1 MNRAGLIDRAIREA
15 KNAGQYQM
23 PRGQY
28 GNTQQN
34 YLPNDPR
41 TGPNVLSKLK
51 ETPYESKSGIPMTG
65 PAIGGGGRA
74 APGPPPFPPGLAPGV
89 AAEGRSGGPPGSASD
104 GWWKETAH
112 NVARMELARS
122 KAIDELRKDVRFR
135 QPSFKD
141 SAETR
146 LLMPDRSLFALE
158 LSGWFARPNAKWA
171 RKTVDEATK
180 KLAEDEIV
188 LDKLS
193 ASKDA
198 APNPPAG
205 SIPPALPIAPA
216 LPPAAQNPL
225 PFPLQLPRRST
236 WARCARNG

>member
-1 MNRAGLIDRAIREA
+1 MQLQNNSARGGRLSQKDAAESEKQLADWMNRAGLIDRAIREA

-51 ETPYESKSGIPMTG
+51 ETPYESKSAIPMTR
-65 PAIGGGGRA
+65 PATGGGGG

-89 AAEGRSGGPPGSASD
+89 AAEGRSGGLPGSASD

-122 KAIDELRKDVRFR
+122 KAIDELRKDARFR

-146 LLMPDRSLFALE
+146 LLMPDRGRLRSRTF
-158 LSGWFARPNAKWA
+158 RVV
-171 RKTVDEATK
+171 R
-180 KLAEDEIV
+180 
-188 LDKLS
+188 
-193 ASKDA
+193 
-198 APNPPAG
+198 
-205 SIPPALPIAPA
+205 
-216 LPPAAQNPL
+216 AAQC
-225 PFPLQLPRRST
+225 QTGQEDGRRGDQE
-236 WARCARNG
+236 AG